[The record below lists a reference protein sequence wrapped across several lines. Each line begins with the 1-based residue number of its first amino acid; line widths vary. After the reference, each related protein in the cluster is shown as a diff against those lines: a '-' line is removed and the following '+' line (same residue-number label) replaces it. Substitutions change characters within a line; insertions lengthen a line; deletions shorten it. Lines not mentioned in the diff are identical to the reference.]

1 MFAGRIS
8 CLLQSSVIPLL
19 NFRKLGEEYQGQ
31 SWVEMI
37 VKVFWRV
44 EIEVKEKVTYGGR
57 GAEFPVAVK

>member
-1 MFAGRIS
+1 
-8 CLLQSSVIPLL
+8 
-19 NFRKLGEEYQGQ
+19 
-31 SWVEMI
+31 MI